1 MITFDELWEIFE
13 KEIPNKILKNN
24 GLSIFAVNRAKFEAW
39 LKVEIIDTLDKNNI
53 ISIPEQD
60 RIDIVIGKN
69 DWAIELKIVATNYKS
84 SISHKKTKNITKNI
98 QSICNDCSKLK
109 DSSYQ
114 NKTVLFISFP
124 LELPNCTWEEHLG
137 DIRKN
142 LKDLEHK
149 EFAFYNGV
157 KSVLYFGLLK

>member
-69 DWAIELKIVATNYKS
+69 DWAIELKIVATTP
-84 SISHKKTKNITKNI
+84 KTPIET
-98 QSICNDCSKLK
+98 
-109 DSSYQ
+109 
-114 NKTVLFISFP
+114 
-124 LELPNCTWEEHLG
+124 
-137 DIRKN
+137 
-142 LKDLEHK
+142 
-149 EFAFYNGV
+149 
-157 KSVLYFGLLK
+157 